1 MNLSLEGK
9 KDSSYD
15 REQEEHPAASPDSA
29 KWIIDGPICVVR
41 DSVQTGRNKDREVLA
56 ETRRTINHDKL
67 YKLPG
72 QF

>member
-1 MNLSLEGK
+1 MSPSLEGK
-9 KDSSYD
+9 KGSSYD

-29 KWIIDGPICVVR
+29 KWIIDGPICVAR
-41 DSVQTGRNKDREVLA
+41 DSVQTGRNKDRELLS
-56 ETRRTINHDKL
+56 ETRGTINHDKL